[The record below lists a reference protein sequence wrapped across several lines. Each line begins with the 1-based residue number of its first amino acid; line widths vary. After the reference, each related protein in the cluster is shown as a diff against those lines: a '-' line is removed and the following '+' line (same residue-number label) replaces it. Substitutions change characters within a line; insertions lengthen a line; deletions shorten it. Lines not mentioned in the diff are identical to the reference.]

1 MRKNVSGQVIG
12 AQLINRSDGTAV
24 TTGSTEVYITGD
36 GGTQAI
42 GSVGSGLCTHE
53 GNGYWTYTPS
63 VTETNYDEIAFT
75 FVNSIAVPATIQV
88 YTTVT
93 SGATTTSTTPVIG
106 STFDANLTRDDLIN
120 MAYRDIGV
128 LADGEVL
135 SASLHA
141 HGLKKLNSLI
151 REIDASGKWLWTET
165 SSTITLVANQW
176 VYTVSSGLPSDLREP
191 DRVLYRDA
199 LGQDWPVELLSSESY
214 AAINNKTQQG
224 DPSKVRITV
233 SRAIGSQTLYLWP
246 ALGTVNTQ
254 SVVTGTNA
262 AAYKCIR
269 SHTADSTN
277 KPITGANYL
286 LYWEAGG
293 TSPATWATNTSYTA
307 PQLLILYYRRPLY
320 DFDAA
325 TDNPDMPSQW
335 TRLLEYRLASDL
347 ADMHGVGLEER
358 ALLNAKAKG
367 SYDDIFKSLRPQTQD
382 YHNKASYI

>member
-12 AQLINRSDGTAV
+12 GQLINKSDGSNV
-24 TTGSTEVYITGD
+24 TTGTTTVYVTGD

-75 FVNSIAVPATIQV
+75 FVNSLAVTATVQV

-120 MAYRDIGV
+120 MAYKDIGI

-135 SASLHA
+135 SSSLQA
-141 HGLKKLNSLI
+141 DGIRKLNSLI
-151 REIDASGKWLWTET
+151 REIDAVGKWLWCEQQV
-165 SSTITLVANQW
+165 TIPLVANQF
-176 VYTVSSGLPSDLREP
+176 VYTVSDGFPSDMREP
-191 DRVLYRDA
+191 DRLIYRDSLA
-199 LGQDWPVELLSSESY
+199 QDWPVELLSAESY

-224 DPSKVRITV
+224 DPSKARITV
-233 SRAIGSQTLYLWP
+233 SRAIGSQVLYLWP
-246 ALGTVNTQ
+246 ALATVNTQ
-254 SVVTGTNA
+254 SVVTGSDAVT
-262 AAYKCIR
+262 YRCIR

-277 KPITGANYL
+277 KPITGANYR

-293 TSPATWATNTSYTA
+293 SSPATWATNTSYTA
-307 PQLLILYYRRPLY
+307 PQLLVLYYRRPLY

-347 ADMHGVGLEER
+347 SDMHGVALEER
-358 ALLNAKAKG
+358 AILNAKAKG
-367 SYDDIFKSLRPQTQD
+367 SYDDIFKSLRPQTSD
-382 YHNKASYI
+382 YHNKASYL